1 MKVIRI
7 KAYQNMVNYRVPNSF
22 QLKETYPLPPPS
34 TVIGMIHNLC
44 GYKKYHPM
52 DISIQ
57 GNYYSKVNDLQTI
70 YEFAGKKFNKNRH
83 QLKNDKNLGITRGVG
98 TSELLV
104 DVELVIHIKVENNV
118 LDHVYNSL
126 KYPREFPSLGRR
138 EDILRI
144 DSVDIVD
151 LDKKLADDIEN
162 KGYKRYIQRK
172 ELESSDLEFRNIRGK
187 VPGSFYKLNKDYEL
201 VNFGGGRVFRK
212 WNRVDVVY
220 IGEPE
225 YVFVEFLVDDFDD
238 IVFFL

>member
-1 MKVIRI
+1 MKAVRL

-44 GYKKYHPM
+44 GYKEYHPM

-70 YEFAGKKFNKNRH
+70 YEFGGQKFNKNRH
-83 QLKNDKNLGITRGVG
+83 QIKIENERGITRGVG

-104 DVELVIHIKVENNV
+104 DVELVIHIRPDKDI
-118 LDHVYNSL
+118 LDHIYKSL
-126 KYPREFPSLGRR
+126 KYPEEYPSLGRR

-144 DSVDIVD
+144 DSVDIVN
-151 LDKKLADDIEN
+151 LNKKLADDLES
-162 KGYKRYIQRK
+162 KGYKRYINKDQ
-172 ELESSDLEFRNIRGK
+172 LENLDLEFESVRGRY
-187 VPGSFYKLNKDYEL
+187 PGSFYKLNKNYEL
-201 VNFGGGRVFRK
+201 VDFGRGRVFRK
-212 WNRVDVVY
+212 WNRVDAIY

-225 YVFVEFLVDDFDD
+225 YIFTEFLVDDFDN